1 MTSSASI
8 RQAREL
14 YELKERAAKYYA
26 ENGVPQKMEEI
37 MNDMFYDN
45 PLDVYGHL
53 VSLTHTLRNCSSNW
67 SLIQHEDIVITS
79 IRLALSILALH

>member
-1 MTSSASI
+1 MTTSASI

-37 MNDMFYDN
+37 MNAMFYDN

-53 VSLTHTLRNCSSNW
+53 VSLTHT
-67 SLIQHEDIVITS
+67 
-79 IRLALSILALH
+79 